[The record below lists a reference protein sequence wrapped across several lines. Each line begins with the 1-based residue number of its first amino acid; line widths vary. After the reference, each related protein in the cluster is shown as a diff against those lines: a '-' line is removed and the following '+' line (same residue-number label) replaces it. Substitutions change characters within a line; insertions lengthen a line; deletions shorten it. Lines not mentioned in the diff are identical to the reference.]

1 VLLQHSDTLV
11 ICTDGLW
18 GQMSSAEIAETVSAR
33 GVDDACKALVQLAR
47 ERGGPDNITLQVLR
61 VG

>member
-1 VLLQHSDTLV
+1 
-11 ICTDGLW
+11 
-18 GQMSSAEIAETVSAR
+18 MSSAEIAETVSAR